1 MMKTANYIYW
11 PAQLGHREL
20 SMTQRYAH
28 LSPDHM
34 RAVADLT
41 LRRPKPGLVRRVAR
55 RSPGVTTTP
64 EMGGVSF
71 TMARAGL
78 APPYS

>member
-1 MMKTANYIYW
+1 MQVRILLRAPHPHSQIGLANDLTKTAKYIYW

-20 SMTQRYAH
+20 SMTQRHAH

-41 LRRPKPGLVRRVAR
+41 LRRPKAGLVRLPAR
-55 RSPGVTTTP
+55 R
-64 EMGGVSF
+64 
-71 TMARAGL
+71 
-78 APPYS
+78 